1 MLPCFITQSLSLQ
14 VCSLSASEM
23 TYCSSSAPGMTAAI
37 RCCDSGATEDC
48 PAILKYACV
57 LDTNAA
63 PMEPALCHAD
73 FGGDDAA
80 DGGEALASILN
91 GKPLLALNFSNM
103 VMTVDEATVHESA
116 AALPWTGQLQPSL
129 ATA

>member
-1 MLPCFITQSLSLQ
+1 MLL
-14 VCSLSASEM
+14 
-23 TYCSSSAPGMTAAI
+23 
-37 RCCDSGATEDC
+37 CCDSGATEDC

-63 PMEPALCHAD
+63 PMKPALCHAD
-73 FGGDDAA
+73 FDAEDAA
-80 DGGEALASILN
+80 DGREALSSILN

-103 VMTVDEATVHESA
+103 VMTVDEATVHETRP
-116 AALPWTGQLQPSL
+116 LRGQQLQPSL